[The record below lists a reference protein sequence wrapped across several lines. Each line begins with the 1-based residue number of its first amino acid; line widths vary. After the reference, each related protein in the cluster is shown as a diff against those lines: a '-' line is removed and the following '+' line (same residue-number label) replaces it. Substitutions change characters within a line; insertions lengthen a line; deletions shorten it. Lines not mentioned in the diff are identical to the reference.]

1 MSSCAMGV
9 LRGRSVVDGY
19 ASGEVLHSTVG
30 LSFWGGVCPKSGT
43 VVDRHHPLSGARLEG
58 KILALP
64 GGRGSCTGSQVL
76 LELLLQEKAPAGLV
90 LQEADE
96 VLALGALVA
105 LELFQRRLPLLV
117 LGAEDFAAL
126 GAASRARGDSAF
138 AVSLRGD
145 RIWSGAEGPDRSERS
160 EKEAAVEDSVA
171 LSASDREML
180 SGAQGPARQAALS
193 VVLRLAQLQN
203 ARRLIDVSQVHID
216 GCTYIGA
223 SSLRFAEK
231 LLQWNAQVRV
241 PTTLN
246 AISLDLSQAEP
257 TAEGREAAKLAR
269 AYVKMGA
276 TASFTCAPYLLDS
289 APRFGEQIGWGE
301 SNAVVFANSVLG
313 ARTQKYADF
322 LDAMVAI
329 SGRAPE
335 AGCHL
340 DAQRKAQVVLRLN
353 FESTCLSRVDDA
365 FWPTLGY
372 LCGLKSPRRV
382 PAIVGLENVALPT
395 RDDLKAFSAAFGTSS
410 SAAMFHMVGV
420 TPEAPDLQSA
430 CDDEV
435 EEVELTDQDLAEVWQ
450 TLDADEISQV
460 DLVALG
466 NPHFSLAEF
475 ARLAALCENR
485 RKDPRVTVAVTAGP
499 QVLAASRAE
508 GYASKLEAFG
518 VQLVSDTCWCMLGE
532 VVPAPKTVLPPSARS
547 LITNSAKYAHYAP
560 GLVKRHVRFGS
571 LATCVDAACG
581 TGPRPPP
588 WLTGVQRRGHAS
600 LGFARAALRMLR
612 R

>member
-1 MSSCAMGV
+1 
-9 LRGRSVVDGY
+9 
-19 ASGEVLHSTVG
+19 
-30 LSFWGGVCPKSGT
+30 
-43 VVDRHHPLSGARLEG
+43 
-58 KILALP
+58 
-64 GGRGSCTGSQVL
+64 
-76 LELLLQEKAPAGLV
+76 
-90 LQEADE
+90 
-96 VLALGALVA
+96 
-105 LELFQRRLPLLV
+105 
-117 LGAEDFAAL
+117 
-126 GAASRARGDSAF
+126 SAF
-138 AVSLRGD
+138 AASLRGD
-145 RIWSGAEGPDRSERS
+145 RIWSGAEGPDKSERS
-160 EKEAAVEDSVA
+160 EKEAATVSEDSVA

-276 TASFTCAPYLLDS
+276 TASFTCAPYLLAS
-289 APRFGEQIGWGE
+289 APGFGEQIGWGE

-313 ARTQKYADF
+313 ARDSA
-322 LDAMVAI
+322 
-329 SGRAPE
+329 R
-335 AGCHL
+335 
-340 DAQRKAQVVLRLN
+340 VVLRLN

-588 WLTGVQRRGHAS
+588 WLTG
-600 LGFARAALRMLR
+600 
-612 R
+612 